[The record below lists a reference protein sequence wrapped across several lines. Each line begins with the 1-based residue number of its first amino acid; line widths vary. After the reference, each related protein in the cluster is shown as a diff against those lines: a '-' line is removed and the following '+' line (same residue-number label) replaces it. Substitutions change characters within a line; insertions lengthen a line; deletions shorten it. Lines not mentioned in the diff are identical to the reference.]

1 MDNVETTHLSQTQTQ
16 LLLAIYLSATPDE
29 ARQIARRSA
38 NNAAAA
44 KMLMQMDLLVVGPN
58 GAAVTKAAIEEL
70 QSQGYIDDAGQTTE
84 FGQQFYQQAAAALSE
99 QYHIIKDLISSD

>member
-16 LLLAIYLSATPDE
+16 LLLAVFLAGTPEE
-29 ARQIARRSA
+29 AREIVRRSA

-44 KMLMQMDLLVVGPN
+44 KSLIAMDMLVVGEG

-70 QSQGYIDDAGQTTE
+70 HSQGYIDDSGQTTE
-84 FGQQFYQQAAAALSE
+84 FGQQFYQKAAAALSE
-99 QYHIIKDLISSD
+99 QYQILKTMLLSN